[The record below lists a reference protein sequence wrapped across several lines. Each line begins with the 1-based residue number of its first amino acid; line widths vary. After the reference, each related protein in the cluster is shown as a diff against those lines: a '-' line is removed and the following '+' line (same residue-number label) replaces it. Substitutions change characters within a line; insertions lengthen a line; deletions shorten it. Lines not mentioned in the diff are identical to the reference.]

1 MNKVYKLTKDKLI
14 IEDSYIV
21 LTSLLIIQLD
31 NEGKVS
37 EVRTVHT
44 SNEEFLIVEASDE
57 IKALPNR
64 DSKELEKSEFDE
76 LVEIYKNNIK
86 DIQS

>member
-1 MNKVYKLTKDKLI
+1 MNKVYKLTKDKLK

-37 EVRTVHT
+37 EVRTVYT
-44 SNEEFLIVEASDE
+44 SNEEFLIAEASDE